1 MLTVKD
7 WLIGVKGDLY
17 YRERLNDFLRFGR
30 TGSNFDMD
38 NVRYVFYLCGYNVQD
53 KDIFYMRR
61 MYSRVVKKLN
71 EPLDLEKIKSYR
83 HLRRYCMIL
92 DESFGTSVYNKYSA
106 LMDAT
111 YFLSAKER
119 LDLAVSLIKCECF

>member
-17 YRERLNDFLRFGR
+17 YRERLDDFLRFGR
-30 TGSNFDMD
+30 TDSNFDID

-83 HLRRYCMIL
+83 HLRRYCMIF
-92 DESFGTSVYNKYSA
+92 DDSFGTSVYNKYSV

-111 YFLSAKER
+111 YFLSTKER
-119 LDLAVSLIKCECF
+119 LDLGVKLIKCECF